1 MAAAGVKSGDVEK
14 CVLDSFE
21 DPSRPE
27 TSQNVLL
34 LEERKLWRESG
45 VFFQPSIQ
53 INNQTYRGDIEA
65 PAVMTALCAGYR
77 EWPKP
82 CWPTFDK
89 GTGHKRHSSDDS
101 DGGLNVWTI
110 IIIIVASLLCLVL
123 ILYLYRRWIR
133 REVNHEMKLQVS
145 NAVSQYIALSESRS
159 N

>member
-1 MAAAGVKSGDVEK
+1 MKAAGVKAGDVEK
-14 CVLDSFE
+14 CVLDSFD
-21 DPSRPE
+21 DPSDQAR
-27 TSQNVLL
+27 SQNSLL
-34 LEERKLWRESG
+34 LEERRLWRESG

-65 PAVMTALCAGYR
+65 DAVMTGICAGYR

-89 GTGHKRHSSDDS
+89 PSHKSHSSDDS
-101 DGGLNVWTI
+101 DTGLSVWTI
-110 IIIIVASLLCLVL
+110 IIIIVASLLCLIL

>member
-1 MAAAGVKSGDVEK
+1 MKAAGVKAGDVDK
-14 CVLDSFE
+14 CVMDSFD

-34 LEERKLWRESG
+34 LEERNLWRESG
-45 VFFQPSIQ
+45 VFFQPSLQ
-53 INNQTYRGDIEA
+53 INNQTYRGDIEVA
-65 PAVMTALCAGYR
+65 PVMSAICAGYR

-82 CWPTFDK
+82 CWPVFDTPK
-89 GTGHKRHSSDDS
+89 HRSRSSDDS

-110 IIIIVASLLCLVL
+110 IIIIVASLLCLIL